1 MVPGERLLQHGLQQR
16 WHLRGKGLGAD
27 RRRDTALLG
36 QLPQQVGEAGA
47 NRYLA
52 AKQLHTVARA
62 GFKGELIALEAL
74 AHLDHI
80 VLQRGAAD
88 EPLIRQVFQLDGER
102 RGQETHQQKRDAI
115 LGGTRHVLRLRR
127 GLLQRLE
134 TRRIIYLQL
143 ITAAAVKD
151 KLRAILR
158 QQRIQ
163 GGNIGAHGTGGNRQ
177 ALRQLILRQRFISQ
191 QGEELR

>member
-1 MVPGERLLQHGLQQR
+1 M
-16 WHLRGKGLGAD
+16 
-27 RRRDTALLG
+27 
-36 QLPQQVGEAGA
+36 
-47 NRYLA
+47 
-52 AKQLHTVARA
+52 
-62 GFKGELIALEAL
+62 
-74 AHLDHI
+74 
-80 VLQRGAAD
+80 
-88 EPLIRQVFQLDGER
+88 
-102 RGQETHQQKRDAI
+102 
-115 LGGTRHVLRLRR
+115 LRLRR

>member
-1 MVPGERLLQHGLQQR
+1 M
-16 WHLRGKGLGAD
+16 
-27 RRRDTALLG
+27 
-36 QLPQQVGEAGA
+36 
-47 NRYLA
+47 
-52 AKQLHTVARA
+52 ARA
-62 GFKGELIALEAL
+62 GFKSQLIALEAL
-74 AHLDHI
+74 AHLNHVI
-80 VLQRGAAD
+80 LQRGAAD
-88 EPLIRQVFQLDGER
+88 EPLIRQIFQFDRER
-102 RGQETHQQKRDAI
+102 RRQETHQQKRDAI

-163 GGNIGAHGTGGNRQ
+163 GGNISAHGTGGNRQ